1 MITIAQ
7 LKGYGFNVSQHLDQS
22 KIETAEREIK
32 KFYFSNF
39 GTYDELSEPFRSAIV
54 YLTFIYLQKNNEVFE
69 TRSGAVLKNSQYSL
83 RAEKEALNNYAKIAL
98 RYLRECEKVT
108 GKKFDTK
115 NDICKIIFNF
125 NI

>member
-7 LKGYGFNVSQHLDQS
+7 LKGYGFNVSQHLDAS

-32 KFYFSNF
+32 KIFFYFSNF
-39 GTYDELSEPFRSAIV
+39 GTYDDLSEPFRSAIV

-83 RAEKEALNNYAKIAL
+83 RAEKEALNN
-98 RYLRECEKVT
+98 
-108 GKKFDTK
+108 
-115 NDICKIIFNF
+115 
-125 NI
+125 

>member
-1 MITIAQ
+1 MDA
-7 LKGYGFNVSQHLDQS
+7 S

-83 RAEKEALNNYAKIAL
+83 KAEKEALNNYAKIAL
-98 RYLRECEKVT
+98 VFERMRKVT
-108 GKKFDTK
+108 GKV
-115 NDICKIIFNF
+115 
-125 NI
+125 